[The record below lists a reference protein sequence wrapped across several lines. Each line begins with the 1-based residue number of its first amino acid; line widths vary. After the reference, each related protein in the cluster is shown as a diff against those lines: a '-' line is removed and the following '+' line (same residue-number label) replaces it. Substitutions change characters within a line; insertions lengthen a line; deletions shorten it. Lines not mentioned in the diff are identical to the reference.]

1 MDIMSRL
8 LKEKPRRGGSKRVDE
23 QYRMTKEMLPQI
35 EAAQSAGYSWTQIC
49 KAAMEEAI
57 AAGRWNEGWNRWDI
71 EKNYRRIKKEV
82 SVNG

>member
-1 MDIMSRL
+1 MSLPVRERG
-8 LKEKPRRGGSKRVDE
+8 LK
-23 QYRMTKEMLPQI
+23 PQI

-49 KAAMEEAI
+49 RAAMEEAV
-57 AAGRWNEGWNRWDI
+57 AAGRWNEGWKCWDI